1 MVVMKAKYPV
11 TYEGHPTPP
20 VEGDMLI
27 WRNGQWVKHKAA
39 YSALPSVVGGE
50 TIWNPLEGLNRTIS
64 FEGSITIKIGKD
76 YGDNSGWIK
85 NGMFGNLIINSGPA
99 APFPSITLAPYIDEG
114 TVAEVFGNGILSSLS
129 TGIWHLCWVY
139 DGTRVTY
146 NIAKYDDTF

>member
-1 MVVMKAKYPV
+1 MRQRY
-11 TYEGHPTPP
+11 YIEYDRNDPP
-20 VEGDMLI
+20 QEGDMFI
-27 WRNGQWVKHKAA
+27 WRNGQWVKYKAA

-50 TIWNPLEGLNRTIS
+50 TIWDPLEGLNRTIS
-64 FEGSITIKIGKD
+64 HKGSITINIGKD

-85 NGMFGNLIINSGPA
+85 NGMFGNLIIDSGS

-114 TVAEVFGNGILSSLS
+114 TVAEVVGNGSLSSLS